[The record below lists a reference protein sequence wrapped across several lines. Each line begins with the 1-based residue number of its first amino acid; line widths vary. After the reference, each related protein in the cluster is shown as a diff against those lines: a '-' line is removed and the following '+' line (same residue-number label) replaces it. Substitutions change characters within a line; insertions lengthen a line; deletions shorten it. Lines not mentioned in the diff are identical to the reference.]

1 MIDLLNLGTLTS
13 HFGNR
18 DAPTSGAST
27 NHKGIDIVL
36 NDSSIPA
43 VTGGEVIDSGYD
55 SGMGNYIKIKDS
67 NGYTH
72 TYMHMASKSK
82 YVAGSQVKEGSTIG
96 TMGSTGISTGD
107 HLHYQV
113 QDSGGTFLDPEK
125 YLSGATGVVSGG
137 GGSSD
142 NDYGLKW
149 WGDIV
154 KVVLCGLLII
164 TGIVMFASGV
174 LGSSPVKKLTGGKKK

>member
-18 DAPTSGAST
+18 NAPTSGAST

-36 NDSSIPA
+36 KDSSIPA
-43 VTGGEVIDSGYD
+43 VTGGEVIASGYN
-55 SGMGNYIKIKDS
+55 SSMGNYITIKDS
-67 NGYTH
+67 NGYKH
-72 TYMHMASKSK
+72 TYMHMASKPK
-82 YVAGSQVKEGSTIG
+82 YKTGSYVPEGSTIG
-96 TMGSTGISTGD
+96 IMGSTGISTGD

-125 YLSGATGVVSGG
+125 YLSGATGIISGG
-137 GGSSD
+137 GKSSD

-154 KVVLCGLLII
+154 KVVLCGLLIL
-164 TGIVMFASGV
+164 TGVVMFASGV
-174 LGSSPVKKLTGGKKK
+174 LGSSPIKKIGGKNK